1 MPRNKLTDM
10 HNILMEQLER
20 LNDDD
25 LTDEELQ
32 AEIKRSRAM
41 ADISAQIV
49 DNARVHIE
57 AAQFQAD
64 YNRGTPVLPKML
76 GIEVKKW
83 AWDIRRKCEITFL
96 KLLLVGWIPK

>member
-49 DNARVHIE
+49 DNARVNIE

-64 YNRGTPVLPKML
+64 YNRETPVLPKML
-76 GIEVKKW
+76 GIESKK
-83 AWDIRRKCEITFL
+83 
-96 KLLLVGWIPK
+96 

>member
-20 LNDDD
+20 LNDED
-25 LTDEELQ
+25 LSDYELQ
-32 AEIKRSRAM
+32 TEIKRSKAM
-41 ADISAQIV
+41 AAVSAQII

-64 YNRGTPVLPKML
+64 YNRETPVLPKMI
-76 GIEVKKW
+76 GIESKK
-83 AWDIRRKCEITFL
+83 
-96 KLLLVGWIPK
+96 

>member
-64 YNRGTPVLPKML
+64 YNRETPVLPKML
-76 GIEVKKW
+76 GIESKKW
-83 AWDIRRKCEITFL
+83 AWDIRRKCVITFL
-96 KLLLVGWIPK
+96 KLLLVGWILK

>member
-1 MPRNKLTDM
+1 
-10 HNILMEQLER
+10 MEQLER

-49 DNARVHIE
+49 DNPEFTLKPLNFKLITTGKLPC
-57 AAQFQAD
+57 FQ
-64 YNRGTPVLPKML
+64 
-76 GIEVKKW
+76 
-83 AWDIRRKCEITFL
+83 KC
-96 KLLLVGWIPK
+96 

>member
-1 MPRNKLTDM
+1 MTRNKLTDM

-49 DNARVHIE
+49 DTARVHIE
-57 AAQFQAD
+57 AALFQAD
-64 YNRGTPVLPKML
+64 YNRETPVLPKML
-76 GIEVKKW
+76 GIEVKK
-83 AWDIRRKCEITFL
+83 
-96 KLLLVGWIPK
+96 

>member
-1 MPRNKLTDM
+1 MTRNKLTDM

-20 LNDDD
+20 LNDD

-64 YNRGTPVLPKML
+64 YNRETPVLPKML
-76 GIEVKKW
+76 GIEVKK
-83 AWDIRRKCEITFL
+83 
-96 KLLLVGWIPK
+96 

>member
-57 AAQFQAD
+57 AAQ
-64 YNRGTPVLPKML
+64 
-76 GIEVKKW
+76 
-83 AWDIRRKCEITFL
+83 
-96 KLLLVGWIPK
+96 

>member
-1 MPRNKLTDM
+1 M

-41 ADISAQIV
+41 ADITSRSMS
-49 DNARVHIE
+49 D
-57 AAQFQAD
+57 D
-64 YNRGTPVLPKML
+64 TPCYK
-76 GIEVKKW
+76 
-83 AWDIRRKCEITFL
+83 R
-96 KLLLVGWIPK
+96 

>member
-1 MPRNKLTDM
+1 MTRNKLTDM

-49 DNARVHIE
+49 
-57 AAQFQAD
+57 
-64 YNRGTPVLPKML
+64 YNRETPVLPKML
-76 GIEVKKW
+76 GIEVKK
-83 AWDIRRKCEITFL
+83 
-96 KLLLVGWIPK
+96 

>member
-1 MPRNKLTDM
+1 MLAGSKNPLSLDM
-10 HNILMEQLER
+10 GSVK
-20 LNDDD
+20 
-25 LTDEELQ
+25 DEELQ

-64 YNRGTPVLPKML
+64 YNRETPVLPKML
-76 GIEVKKW
+76 GIEVKK
-83 AWDIRRKCEITFL
+83 
-96 KLLLVGWIPK
+96 

>member
-20 LNDDD
+20 LNDED
-25 LTDEELQ
+25 LSDYELQ
-32 AEIKRSRAM
+32 TEIKRSKAM
-41 ADISAQIV
+41 ADVSAQII

-64 YNRGTPVLPKML
+64 YNKETPALPEMI
-76 GIEVKKW
+76 GIENKK
-83 AWDIRRKCEITFL
+83 
-96 KLLLVGWIPK
+96 

>member
-1 MPRNKLTDM
+1 MTRNKLTDM

-41 ADISAQIV
+41 ADISAQMPEFTLKPLNFKLITTGKLPC
-49 DNARVHIE
+49 
-57 AAQFQAD
+57 FQ
-64 YNRGTPVLPKML
+64 
-76 GIEVKKW
+76 
-83 AWDIRRKCEITFL
+83 KC
-96 KLLLVGWIPK
+96 

>member
-41 ADISAQIV
+41 ADISAQ
-49 DNARVHIE
+49 NCR
-57 AAQFQAD
+57 
-64 YNRGTPVLPKML
+64 
-76 GIEVKKW
+76 
-83 AWDIRRKCEITFL
+83 
-96 KLLLVGWIPK
+96 

>member
-49 DNARVHIE
+49 ALEFI
-57 AAQFQAD
+57 
-64 YNRGTPVLPKML
+64 
-76 GIEVKKW
+76 
-83 AWDIRRKCEITFL
+83 L
-96 KLLLVGWIPK
+96 KLLNFKLIITGKLLCFQKC

>member
-49 DNARVHIE
+49 DNARVHI
-57 AAQFQAD
+57 QAD
-64 YNRGTPVLPKML
+64 YNRETPVLPKML
-76 GIEVKKW
+76 GIESKK
-83 AWDIRRKCEITFL
+83 
-96 KLLLVGWIPK
+96 

>member
-25 LTDEELQ
+25 LEELQ

-64 YNRGTPVLPKML
+64 YNRETPVLPKML
-76 GIEVKKW
+76 GIESKK
-83 AWDIRRKCEITFL
+83 
-96 KLLLVGWIPK
+96 

>member
-1 MPRNKLTDM
+1 M

-49 DNARVHIE
+49 DNARVNFE

-64 YNRGTPVLPKML
+64 YNRETPVLPKML
-76 GIEVKKW
+76 GIESKK
-83 AWDIRRKCEITFL
+83 
-96 KLLLVGWIPK
+96 

>member
-1 MPRNKLTDM
+1 MTRNKLTDM

-41 ADISAQIV
+41 ADI
-49 DNARVHIE
+49 
-57 AAQFQAD
+57 
-64 YNRGTPVLPKML
+64 
-76 GIEVKKW
+76 
-83 AWDIRRKCEITFL
+83 
-96 KLLLVGWIPK
+96 KLLIMPEFTLKPLNFKLITTGKLPCFQKC

>member
-25 LTDEELQ
+25 TDEELQ

-64 YNRGTPVLPKML
+64 YNRETPVLPKML
-76 GIEVKKW
+76 GIEVKK
-83 AWDIRRKCEITFL
+83 
-96 KLLLVGWIPK
+96 

>member
-20 LNDDD
+20 LNDED
-25 LTDEELQ
+25 LSDYELQ
-32 AEIKRSRAM
+32 TEIKRGKAM
-41 ADISAQIV
+41 ADVSAQII

-64 YNRGTPVLPKML
+64 YNRETPALPEMI
-76 GIEVKKW
+76 GIESKK
-83 AWDIRRKCEITFL
+83 
-96 KLLLVGWIPK
+96 